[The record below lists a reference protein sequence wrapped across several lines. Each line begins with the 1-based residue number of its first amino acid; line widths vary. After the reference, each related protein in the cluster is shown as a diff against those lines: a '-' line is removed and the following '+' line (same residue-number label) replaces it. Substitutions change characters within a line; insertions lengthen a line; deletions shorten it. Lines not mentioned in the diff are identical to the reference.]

1 MKKEKKKYIKYLPI
15 FGCISTGL
23 IYSSIGVIA
32 ILSLLRLKEGGASKN
47 SLLAFVQGISGG
59 ELVIWAILLGMLCYI
74 VWRFYE
80 SFRDPYHYGS
90 DWMGLA
96 RRTGIGLSSLADALI
111 AYSALVVLLG
121 SAHYNQH
128 GSPQQK
134 RQMVANMLHSGWG
147 KWLVVGLGVVIAATA
162 AVQLFYGITR
172 GYRER
177 LDIAQ
182 FSRKKKK
189 LILFL
194 GVIGYVA
201 RGIILGIIG
210 FFFIKSGILR
220 DPGYVVNTDKAFN
233 FIGENVGN
241 IPFAIVAFGIICY
254 GFFMFALGITYDV
267 DNDPSD
273 PNFHPQKS

>member
-47 SLLAFVQGISGG
+47 SLLAFVQDLSGG

-74 VWRFYE
+74 VWRLYE

-90 DWMGLA
+90 DLMGLA
-96 RRTGIGLSSLADALI
+96 RRTGIGLSSLADAMI

-121 SAHYNQH
+121 SAHYNEH

-147 KWLVVGLGVVIAATA
+147 EWLVVGLGIVIAGTA
-162 AVQLFYGITR
+162 AVQLFYGVTR

-177 LDIAQ
+177 LNIAQ

-210 FFFIKSGILR
+210 FFFIKSGILE

-273 PNFHPQKS
+273 PNFHPQKG

>member
-1 MKKEKKKYIKYLPI
+1 MKKEKKKYIKYFPI

-32 ILSLLRLKEGGASKN
+32 MLSLLRLKEGGASKN
-47 SLLAFVQGISGG
+47 SLLAYVQNLSGG
-59 ELVIWAILLGMLCYI
+59 ELLIWAILIGMLSYI
-74 VWRFYE
+74 IWRIYE

-90 DWMGLA
+90 DWKGLA
-96 RRTGIGLSSLADALI
+96 KRTGIGLSSVADALI

-121 SAHYNQH
+121 SAHFSEH
-128 GSPQQK
+128 GRPEQK
-134 RQMVANMLHSGWG
+134 REMVANMLHSGWG
-147 KWLVVGLGVVIAATA
+147 KWLVVGLGLVVAVTA

-177 LDIAQ
+177 LDIAR
-182 FSRKKKK
+182 FSSKKKK
-189 LILFL
+189 LIFFL
-194 GVIGYVA
+194 GVTGYVA

-210 FFFIKSGILR
+210 FFFIKSGIL
-220 DPGYVVNTDKAFN
+220 DNPNYVVNTDKAFN
-233 FIGENVGN
+233 FIGDHVGK
-241 IPFAIVAFGIICY
+241 IPFAVVAIGIVCY

-273 PNFHPQKS
+273 PHFHPNKG